1 MKASPRQQQ
10 LLLDLQDLDTLIAQH
25 LRKRKLLPQRAAI
38 AALAGEL
45 DGAKSVFMAAQR
57 ELDAHTAE
65 FERVESDVEL
75 VAQRVKRDEQLLAVS
90 TAPKEA
96 QALTAEL
103 AQLAERSAKLEDKQL
118 EIMEL
123 QEGAQAAFASATAAL
138 EGVDGRRAELQSAL
152 DDAEA
157 AINRELAISKKERLG
172 LSAELQRDLL
182 DLYESL
188 RGRIGIGAARLR
200 GNVSE
205 ASNMALAP
213 AELAGI
219 LEAAPDEVTFCPGT
233 GAILVRVTAEA
244 DPAQ

>member
-10 LLLDLQDLDTLIAQH
+10 LLLDLQDLDTRIAQQ

-45 DGAKSVFMAAQR
+45 EVAKTAFMAAQR

-65 FERVESDVEL
+65 FDRVQSDVEL
-75 VAQRVKRDEQLLAVS
+75 VAQRVARDEQLLAAS
-90 TAPKEA
+90 SAPKEA

-103 AQLAERSAKLEDKQL
+103 AQLAERNAKLEEKQL

-123 QEGAQAAFASATAAL
+123 QESAQSAFSAATATL
-138 EGVDGRRAELQSAL
+138 DGVDGRRATLQREL
-152 DDAEA
+152 DEAEA
-157 AINRELAISKKERLG
+157 ALNRELAASKKERLG

-188 RGRIGIGAARLR
+188 RARIGIGAARLR

-219 LEAAPDEVTFCPGT
+219 LEAAPDEITFCPGT
-233 GAILVRVTAEA
+233 GAILVRVAAEA
-244 DPAQ
+244 DPA